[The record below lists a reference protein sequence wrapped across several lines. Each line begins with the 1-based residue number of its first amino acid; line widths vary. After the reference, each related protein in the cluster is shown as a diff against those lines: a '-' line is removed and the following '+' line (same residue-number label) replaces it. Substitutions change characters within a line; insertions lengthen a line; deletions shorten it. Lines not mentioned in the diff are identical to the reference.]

1 MADEGKQI
9 SFKELVDVRK
19 EEMQGMLPGLMAEI
33 KHGDKTVIVNSP
45 NWLEKISLRMKGV
58 DNGG

>member
-19 EEMQGMLPGLMAEI
+19 EEMHGMLPGLSAELR
-33 KHGDKTVIVNSP
+33 KGDKTIRVDAP
-45 NWLEKISLRMKGV
+45 KWFEKISLKVRGI
-58 DNGG
+58 DNNV